1 MAPRRVAIVGGGL
14 AGLAAA
20 VDLKDR
26 GWNVEVFERSRLLGG
41 RATSF
46 EIDGREVDNGQHVF
60 LACCTAFID
69 FVERI
74 GMSDYLHLQE
84 RFDVIALSKAGVRSR
99 LRAAPLP
106 APLHL
111 LASFM
116 RYRHMKWP
124 ARLQV
129 AYALTKIRSAL
140 ASQESFQAWLTRNG
154 QSSEAIAAFWDPFVV
169 PALNASLERVTAAD
183 AAFVI
188 VNAFLSDADAARF
201 GWSTIPLEHVMRAA
215 AERADAVHLSTTVFN
230 MEAQAEH
237 SVTLQTANGAH
248 RFDAVV
254 LAVAPPQLA
263 RLLGDPRRFGVSNL
277 ERFEAKPIVDI
288 HLWHDGGA
296 TPFDFAALIDS
307 PVQWIFQKGDGY
319 LCCSVSAADRYMAMD
334 TAELTALA
342 WNEVRETVR
351 ELASASLLKSAVTR
365 NPNATY
371 LAQPGIA
378 RPRSRTLQTNVAIAG
393 SWTGTGWPDTMES
406 AVRSGREAA
415 AVLDGAATGFS
426 RSAKAHI
433 EEVPAVG

>member
-1 MAPRRVAIVGGGL
+1 MAARRVAIVGGGL

-46 EIDGREVDNGQHVF
+46 EIDGHEVDNGQHVF
-60 LACCTAFID
+60 LACCTEFID

-74 GMSDYLHLQE
+74 GMVNRLHLQD
-84 RFDVIALSKAGVRSR
+84 RFDVVALSKSGVRSR
-99 LRAAPLP
+99 LRAASLP
-106 APLHL
+106 APFHL
-111 LASFM
+111 VASFM

-129 AYALTKIRSAL
+129 AYALTKIRGAL
-140 ASQESFQAWLTRNG
+140 QSQESFLTWLTRNG
-154 QSSEAIAAFWDPFVV
+154 QSAEVIAAFWDPFVV

-188 VNAFLSDADAARF
+188 VNAFLSDAGAARF
-201 GWSTIPLEHVMRAA
+201 GWSTIPLEHIMRAA
-215 AERADAVHLSTTVFN
+215 AARLDAVHLSTTVFR
-230 MEAQAEH
+230 MDAPAGGP
-237 SVTLQTANGAH
+237 VTLHTSTETH
-248 RFDAVV
+248 RFDAAV

-263 RLLGDPRRFGVSNL
+263 RLLGDPDRFGVSNL
-277 ERFEAKPIVDI
+277 EGFEAKPIVDI
-288 HLWHDGGA
+288 HLWHDGA
-296 TPFDFAALIDS
+296 SLPFDFAALIDS
-307 PVQWIFQKGDGY
+307 PVQWVFQKGDGY
-319 LCCSVSAADRYMAMD
+319 LCCSVSAADRYTTME

-342 WNEVRETVR
+342 WNEVREAVPELSRATLVR
-351 ELASASLLKSAVTR
+351 SAVTR

-371 LAQPGIA
+371 LAQPNLA
-378 RPRSRTLQTNVAIAG
+378 RPGVRTLQTNVTIAG

-415 AVLDGAATGFS
+415 RALDGEAPGFA
-426 RSAKAHI
+426 RPAQTHI
-433 EEVPAVG
+433 EEVPAFG